1 MIFIL
6 ISWIVVVIY
15 LGSIMPV
22 NPIATTTSFVQK
34 GHCNSPLCI
43 SSVVLKML
51 YFHFLWVSPLLQN
64 DSVCNIHIQYYS
76 CIQSVFGSGLLP
88 PLVGL
93 PVYVM
98 AVNEPIMRPSSEE
111 VLLCEPQSE
120 AGLSQNTTIVIII
133 RGKNMA
139 GSSQLP
145 LTLNHNTLS
154 QLQENVKEKMTQSM
168 TFPSIP
174 GALVWAFS
182 KQIHHSINSQ

>member
-1 MIFIL
+1 
-6 ISWIVVVIY
+6 
-15 LGSIMPV
+15 MPV

-88 PLVGL
+88 PLAGL

-120 AGLSQNTTIVIII
+120 AGLQLEHYNSYHNQREKHGWQLSASSDPQPQYIVPTTGKCQGKDDIVNDLSFYS
-133 RGKNMA
+133 R
-139 GSSQLP
+139 GSSMGL
-145 LTLNHNTLS
+145 L
-154 QLQENVKEKMTQSM
+154 
-168 TFPSIP
+168 
-174 GALVWAFS
+174 
-182 KQIHHSINSQ
+182 QIHHSVVSQ